1 MLFFRT
7 VLGLRKQQEV
17 SELLLTKN
25 DKKVDGINNTENP
38 SKQFSISED

>member
-17 SELLLTKN
+17 SELLTKN